1 MGEPLYSSK
10 TKFQVGF
17 FDVDPMNVVWHG
29 NYVKY
34 LEVGRCALLDEI
46 GYNYNAMV
54 EDGFAFPVVEVRLKY
69 IKPLVFNETA
79 TITSSI
85 VEYENCLKIKYEIH
99 NEKGELATKA
109 MSNQMVVKMASGETQ
124 FACPKRFIE
133 NVQNAIAT
141 KSGGD
146 Q

>member
-1 MGEPLYSSK
+1 MGDPLYSSK
-10 TKFQVGF
+10 TKFKVGF
-17 FDVDPMNVVWHG
+17 FDVDPMNVAWHG

-34 LEVGRCALLDEI
+34 MEIGRCALLDEI

-69 IKPLVFNETA
+69 IKPLVFDETA

-85 VEYENCLKIKYEIH
+85 LEYENCLKISYEIH

-109 MSNQMVVKMASGETQ
+109 MSNQMVVKMANGESQ
-124 FACPKRFIE
+124 FVCPPRFIE
-133 NVQNAIAT
+133 CVKAAIAARQ
-141 KSGGD
+141 GGVK
-146 Q
+146 